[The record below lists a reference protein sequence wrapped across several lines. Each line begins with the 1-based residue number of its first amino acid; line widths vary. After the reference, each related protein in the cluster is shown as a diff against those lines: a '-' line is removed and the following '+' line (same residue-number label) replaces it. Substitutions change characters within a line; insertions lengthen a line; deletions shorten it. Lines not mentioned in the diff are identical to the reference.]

1 MRILFIGDSITDA
14 GRDKRNYFNLGRG
27 YANAAAEN
35 LKAAYPEKTL
45 EFINLGINGNRTSEL
60 FDRLYPDCIFLKPDV
75 VSVMI
80 GINDVWHRH
89 GNNVMTTDAQI
100 KLNYRCILEAIKRDT
115 TAKIVMMAP
124 FMLDVDDK
132 EEVRED
138 LNRILP
144 AIYELAE
151 EFADVFL
158 PLDQIFG
165 EALKTQPEP
174 HYYSRDGVHLNPNG
188 AAFVGKLWTDAV
200 KEIL

>member
-35 LKAAYPEKTL
+35 LKAAYPEKAL

-100 KLNYRCILEAIKRDT
+100 KLNYRCTHTGKIRQIAIGSIHPVIGLFDMPGEINITAHHRRCGDIVNHPGIFSFIRLERN
-115 TAKIVMMAP
+115 
-124 FMLDVDDK
+124 F
-132 EEVRED
+132 
-138 LNRILP
+138 
-144 AIYELAE
+144 
-151 EFADVFL
+151 
-158 PLDQIFG
+158 
-165 EALKTQPEP
+165 
-174 HYYSRDGVHLNPNG
+174 S
-188 AAFVGKLWTDAV
+188 
-200 KEIL
+200 